1 MRPSSAATGT
11 RAGPLQ
17 IDTDP
22 KGRPMPPRLTAVL
35 LATTLLAATAAYA
48 DDATSPNQPAASANP
63 PVATPSTSS
72 AIVEPQLTTA
82 TVKLT
87 GGWRASRLIGTA
99 VYDDQSQKIGTVD
112 DLIMTGTDKIGLAVL
127 SVGGF
132 IGIGSKLVAVPY
144 GQLRYDP
151 SAANPK
157 VVMPG
162 ATKDTLNAMPGF
174 TYNNG

>member
-1 MRPSSAATGT
+1 MH
-11 RAGPLQ
+11 
-17 IDTDP
+17 TDP
-22 KGRPMPPRLTAVL
+22 EGRAMHPRLTATLFAVTL
-35 LATTLLAATAAYA
+35 LATPQARA
-48 DDATSPNQPAASANP
+48 DDPAKPSTAP
-63 PVATPSTSS
+63 PSTSS
-72 AIVEPQLTTA
+72 AIEEPQLTTA

-87 GGWRASRLIGTA
+87 GGWRASKLIGTA

-112 DLIMTGTDKIGLAVL
+112 DLIMTGTDKIGMAVL

>member
-1 MRPSSAATGT
+1 MH
-11 RAGPLQ
+11 
-17 IDTDP
+17 TDLE
-22 KGRPMPPRLTAVL
+22 GRPMFPRLTAAA
-35 LATTLLAATAAYA
+35 LATTLLAAPMAHA
-48 DDATSPNQPAASANP
+48 DDAAPATSANP
-63 PVATPSTSS
+63 PVAAATPPPTPPLTPPSTSS

-87 GGWRASRLIGTA
+87 GGWRASKLIGTN
-99 VYDDQSQKIGTVD
+99 VYDDQNQKVGTVD
-112 DLIMTGTDKIGLAVL
+112 DLIMTGTDKIGIAVI

-151 SAANPK
+151 SAASPK

-162 ATKDTLNAMPGF
+162 ATKDTLNSMPGF